1 MGYRTDLAAEA
12 RAEHGELDGVEVRTR
27 TVEDVTVTETVIST
41 AEAAEKLGKSA
52 GRYITLEL
60 AGLKTGDVDEEDAGR
75 LIAEELKPMLRE
87 GGVLVAGLGNRRV
100 TPDAL
105 GPRVADGTL
114 ATRHIAEALRRFAG
128 IENTRPVSVI
138 ATDVLGRTGVETLE
152 LLRGAVGEVKPSLVI
167 AVDAL
172 ASLSTERLGTTVQIC
187 DAGISPGSGV
197 GNRRAEL
204 SQSTLGVPVIA
215 VGVPTV
221 VDAATVAEDYSGGY
235 FQKHG
240 FFVTPREVD
249 ALVDTAA
256 RIVSRGI
263 NEALNPQLPI
273 EDIMHALA

>member
-1 MGYRTDLAAEA
+1 MSYRTDLAAEA
-12 RAEHGELDGVEVRTR
+12 RAEHGELDGVEVITR
-27 TVEDVTVTETVIST
+27 REEDITVTETVIST
-41 AEAAEKLGKSA
+41 AEAAGKLGKSI

-60 AGLKTGDVDEEDAGR
+60 AGLKTGDIDEEDAGR
-75 LIAEELKPMLRE
+75 LIAEELKPMLRD

-105 GPRVADGTL
+105 GPRTADGTL
-114 ATRHIAEALRRFAG
+114 ATRHIADALRQFAG

-152 LLRGAVGEVKPSLVI
+152 LLRGAVGQVKPSLVI

-204 SQSTLGVPVIA
+204 SEKTLGVPVIA

-221 VDAATVAEDYSGGY
+221 VDAATVAEDYSGGV

>member
-12 RAEHGELDGVEVRTR
+12 RAEYGQLDGVEVRTR
-27 TVEDVTVTETVIST
+27 TREDVTVTETVIST
-41 AEAAEKLGKSA
+41 AEAGEKLGKSP
-52 GRYITLEL
+52 GRYVTIEL
-60 AGLKTGDVDEEDAGR
+60 SGLKTGDIDEEDAGR
-75 LIAEELKPMLRE
+75 LIAEELKPMLCE
-87 GGVLVAGLGNRRV
+87 GGALIAGLGNRRV

-105 GPRVADGTL
+105 GPRAADGVL
-114 ATRHIAEALRRFAG
+114 ATRHIAAALKEFAG

-152 LLRGAVGEVKPSLVI
+152 LLRGAVGEIKPAFVI

-204 SQSTLGVPVIA
+204 SQKTLGVPVIA

-221 VDAATVAEDYSGGY
+221 VDAATVAADYSGGY
-235 FQKHG
+235 FQQRG

-263 NEALNPQLPI
+263 NEALNPTLPI

>member
-1 MGYRTDLAAEA
+1 MLHRTDIAAEA
-12 RAEHGELDGVEVRTR
+12 RTEYGELEGVEVSTR
-27 TVEDVTVTETVIST
+27 AVEDVTVTETVIST
-41 AEAAEKLGKSA
+41 PEAGEKLGKSP
-52 GRYITLEL
+52 GRYGTIEL
-60 AGLKTGDVDEEDAGR
+60 DGLKTGDIDEEDAGR

-105 GPRVADGTL
+105 GPRAADGVL
-114 ATRHIAEALRRFAG
+114 ATRHIAAALKEFAG

-152 LLRGAVGEVKPSLVI
+152 LLRGAVSEIKPATVI

-172 ASLSTERLGTTVQIC
+172 ASLSTNRLGTTVQIC
-187 DAGISPGSGV
+187 DAGLSPGSGV

-204 SQSTLGVPVIA
+204 SESTLGVPVVA

-235 FQKHG
+235 FRKRG